1 MGNVWKE
8 NQKKIL
14 TACAAGIG
22 VYVGFRYLFPLV
34 SPFLL
39 AFCIVYLLNP
49 WLNRIQK
56 RTHIK
61 KEVLLALVLVLAAV
75 LVLGLLAALLQ
86 YAAGE
91 AGTLVEN
98 WDGISRQVGGQIEI
112 FFGDCCMFMEE
123 HFGLDAEKVEQ
134 VVLERVEVFI
144 EELRVGFGSEPDEGV
159 LWYVR
164 KLISAAAF
172 LGVGFIASLLLCR
185 DYDSLMH
192 NLGQS
197 GGEAGEGEAG
207 RKRETDSAQEPE
219 QGQETKR
226 TSRESRLLTAVLAA
240 AERIL
245 RVVVEYVKA
254 QVLILLV
261 IMAVASAGLWLG
273 KVGNAFVLGFFAGIL
288 DALPF
293 IGTGIILLPTALWQL
308 ICGRAG
314 TALWCLAVYICC
326 VGAREFLEPKLMGKR
341 TGVYPVFMLLSVYA
355 GVKLFG
361 LSGILK
367 GPLSLVV
374 LMELFGKRE
383 EETRRESSGEKDS

>member
-14 TACAAGIG
+14 TVCAAGIG
-22 VYVGFRYLFPLV
+22 VYVGFRYLFPLL

-49 WLNRIQK
+49 WLNRMQK

-61 KEVLLALVLVLAAV
+61 KEVLLALVLVLAAA

-98 WDGISRQVGGQIEI
+98 WDGISRQVGGQIEV
-112 FFGDCCMFMEE
+112 FFGDCCMFVEE
-123 HFGLDAEKVEQ
+123 HFGLDAGKVEQ

-144 EELRVGFGSEPDEGV
+144 EELRVELVPNLMKESW
-159 LWYVR
+159 WYVR

-185 DYDSLMH
+185 DYDSLMR
-192 NLGQS
+192 NLGQN
-197 GGEAGEGEAG
+197 GG
-207 RKRETDSAQEPE
+207 RERERDDGGKWKTDSAEKP
-219 QGQETKR
+219 
-226 TSRESRLLTAVLAA
+226 ESRLLTAVLAA

-245 RVVVEYVKA
+245 SLVLEYVKA
-254 QVLILLV
+254 QALILLV
-261 IMAVASAGLWLG
+261 IMAIASAGLWLG

-293 IGTGIILLPTALWQL
+293 IGTGVILLPTALWQL

-326 VGAREFLEPKLMGKR
+326 VGARELLEPKLMGKR

-374 LMELFGKRE
+374 LMELFRKKE
-383 EETRRESSGEKDS
+383 EAPEDASDGENEQG

>member
-14 TACAAGIG
+14 TVCAAGIG
-22 VYVGFRYLFPLV
+22 VYVGFRYLFPLL

-49 WLNRIQK
+49 WLNRMQK

-61 KEVLLALVLVLAAV
+61 KEVLLALVLVLAAA

-98 WDGISRQVGGQIEI
+98 WDGISRQVGGQIEV
-112 FFGDCCMFMEE
+112 FFGDCCMFVEE
-123 HFGLDAEKVEQ
+123 HFGLDAGKVEQ

-144 EELRVGFGSEPDEGV
+144 EELRVELVPNLMKESW
-159 LWYVR
+159 WYVR

-185 DYDSLMH
+185 DYDSLMR
-192 NLGQS
+192 NLGQN
-197 GGEAGEGEAG
+197 GG
-207 RKRETDSAQEPE
+207 REREQDDGGKWKTDSAEKP
-219 QGQETKR
+219 
-226 TSRESRLLTAVLAA
+226 ESRLLTAVLAA

-245 RVVVEYVKA
+245 SLVLEYVKA
-254 QVLILLV
+254 QALILLV
-261 IMAVASAGLWLG
+261 IMAIASAGLWLG

-293 IGTGIILLPTALWQL
+293 IGTGVILLPTALWQL

-326 VGAREFLEPKLMGKR
+326 VGARELLEPKLMGKR

-374 LMELFGKRE
+374 LMELFRKKE
-383 EETRRESSGEKDS
+383 EAPEDASDGENEQG

>member
-14 TACAAGIG
+14 TVCAAGIG
-22 VYVGFRYLFPLV
+22 VYVGFRYLFPLL

-49 WLNRIQK
+49 WLNRMQK

-61 KEVLLALVLVLAAV
+61 KEVLLALVLVLAAA

-98 WDGISRQVGGQIEI
+98 WDGISRQVGGQIEV
-112 FFGDCCMFMEE
+112 FFGDCCMFVEE
-123 HFGLDAEKVEQ
+123 HFGLDAGKVEQ

-144 EELRVGFGSEPDEGV
+144 EELRVELVPNLMKESW
-159 LWYVR
+159 WYVR

-185 DYDSLMH
+185 DYDSLMR
-192 NLGQS
+192 NLGQN
-197 GGEAGEGEAG
+197 GG
-207 RKRETDSAQEPE
+207 REREQDDGGKWKTDSAEKP
-219 QGQETKR
+219 
-226 TSRESRLLTAVLAA
+226 ESRLLTAVIAA

-245 RVVVEYVKA
+245 SLVLEYVKA
-254 QVLILLV
+254 QALILLV
-261 IMAVASAGLWLG
+261 IMAIASAGLWLG

-293 IGTGIILLPTALWQL
+293 IGTGVILLPTALWQL

-326 VGAREFLEPKLMGKR
+326 VGARELLEPKLMGKR

-374 LMELFGKRE
+374 LMELFRKKE
-383 EETRRESSGEKDS
+383 EAPEDASDGENEQG

>member
-8 NQKKIL
+8 DQKKIL
-14 TACAAGIG
+14 SVCGAGIG

-49 WLNRIQK
+49 WLNRVQK
-56 RTHIK
+56 KTHIK
-61 KEVLLALVLVLAAV
+61 KEILLALVLVLAAA
-75 LVLGLLAALLQ
+75 LALGLLAALLQ

-91 AGTLVEN
+91 AGLLVEN
-98 WDGISRQVGGQIEI
+98 WDGISGKVGGQLQI
-112 FFGDCCMFMEE
+112 FLGDCCMFVEE
-123 HFGLDAEKVEQ
+123 HFGLDARKVEQ

-144 EELRVGFGSEPDEGV
+144 EELRVELVPNLMKESW
-159 LWYVR
+159 WYAR

-185 DYDSLMH
+185 DYDSLMRR
-192 NLGQS
+192 LGQK
-197 GGEAGEGEAG
+197 GQKTEQKEAG
-207 RKRETDSAQEPE
+207 
-219 QGQETKR
+219 
-226 TSRESRLLTAVLAA
+226 SRLFATVLETAERIICLAA
-240 AERIL
+240 A
-245 RVVVEYVKA
+245 YVKA
-254 QVLILLV
+254 QALILLV
-261 IMAVASAGLWLG
+261 IMTIASAGLWLG

-293 IGTGIILLPTALWQL
+293 IGTGVILLPTALWQL

-374 LMELFGKRE
+374 LMELFRKGE
-383 EETRRESSGEKDS
+383 AETLL

>member
-14 TACAAGIG
+14 TVCAAGIG
-22 VYVGFRYLFPLV
+22 IYVGFRYLFPLL

-49 WLNRIQK
+49 WLNRMQK

-98 WDGISRQVGGQIEI
+98 WDGISRQVGGQIEV
-112 FFGDCCMFMEE
+112 FFGDCCMFVEE
-123 HFGLDAEKVEQ
+123 HFGLDAGKVEQ

-144 EELRVGFGSEPDEGV
+144 EELRVELVPNLMKESW
-159 LWYVR
+159 WYVR

-185 DYDSLMH
+185 DYDSLMR
-192 NLGQS
+192 NLGQN
-197 GGEAGEGEAG
+197 GG
-207 RKRETDSAQEPE
+207 RERVQDDGGKWKTDSAEKP
-219 QGQETKR
+219 
-226 TSRESRLLTAVLAA
+226 ESRLLTAVIAA

-245 RVVVEYVKA
+245 SLVLEYVKA
-254 QVLILLV
+254 QALILLV
-261 IMAVASAGLWLG
+261 IMAIASAGLWLG

-293 IGTGIILLPTALWQL
+293 IGTGVILLPTALWQL

-326 VGAREFLEPKLMGKR
+326 VGARELLEPKLMGKR

-374 LMELFGKRE
+374 LMELFRKKE
-383 EETRRESSGEKDS
+383 EAPEDASDGENEQG

>member
-14 TACAAGIG
+14 TVCAAGIG
-22 VYVGFRYLFPLV
+22 VYVGFRYLFPLL

-49 WLNRIQK
+49 WLNRMQK

-61 KEVLLALVLVLAAV
+61 KEVLLALVLVLAAA

-98 WDGISRQVGGQIEI
+98 WDGISRQVGGQIEV
-112 FFGDCCMFMEE
+112 FFGDCCMFVEE
-123 HFGLDAEKVEQ
+123 HFGLDAGKVEQ

-144 EELRVGFGSEPDEGV
+144 EELRVELVPNLMKESW
-159 LWYVR
+159 WYVR

-185 DYDSLMH
+185 DYDSLMR
-192 NLGQS
+192 NLGQN
-197 GGEAGEGEAG
+197 GG
-207 RKRETDSAQEPE
+207 REREQDDGGKWKTDSAEKP
-219 QGQETKR
+219 
-226 TSRESRLLTAVLAA
+226 ESRLLTAVIAA

-245 RVVVEYVKA
+245 SLVLEYVKA
-254 QVLILLV
+254 QALILLV
-261 IMAVASAGLWLG
+261 IMAIASAGLWLG

-293 IGTGIILLPTALWQL
+293 IGTGVILLPTALWQL

-326 VGAREFLEPKLMGKR
+326 VGARELLEPKLMGKR

>member
-14 TACAAGIG
+14 TVCAAGIG
-22 VYVGFRYLFPLV
+22 IYVGFRYLFPLL

-49 WLNRIQK
+49 WLNRMQK

-98 WDGISRQVGGQIEI
+98 WDGISRQVGGQIEV
-112 FFGDCCMFMEE
+112 FFGDCCMFVEE
-123 HFGLDAEKVEQ
+123 HFGLDAGKVEQ

-144 EELRVGFGSEPDEGV
+144 EELRVELVPNLMKESW
-159 LWYVR
+159 WYVR

-185 DYDSLMH
+185 DYDSLMR
-192 NLGQS
+192 NFGQN
-197 GGEAGEGEAG
+197 GG
-207 RKRETDSAQEPE
+207 RERERDDGGKWKTDSAKKP
-219 QGQETKR
+219 
-226 TSRESRLLTAVLAA
+226 ESRLLTAVLAA

-245 RVVVEYVKA
+245 SLVLEYVKA
-254 QVLILLV
+254 QALILLV
-261 IMAVASAGLWLG
+261 IMAIASAGLWLG

-293 IGTGIILLPTALWQL
+293 IGTGVILLPTALWQL

-326 VGAREFLEPKLMGKR
+326 VGARELLEPKLMGKR

-374 LMELFGKRE
+374 LMELFRKKE
-383 EETRRESSGEKDS
+383 EAPEDASDGENEQG

>member
-14 TACAAGIG
+14 TVCAAGIG
-22 VYVGFRYLFPLV
+22 IYVGFRYLFPLL

-49 WLNRIQK
+49 WLNRMQK

-98 WDGISRQVGGQIEI
+98 WDGISRQVGGQIEV
-112 FFGDCCMFMEE
+112 FFGDCCMFVEE
-123 HFGLDAEKVEQ
+123 HFGLDAGKVEQ

-144 EELRVGFGSEPDEGV
+144 EELRVELVPNLMKESW
-159 LWYVR
+159 WYVR

-185 DYDSLMH
+185 DYDSLMR
-192 NLGQS
+192 NLGQN
-197 GGEAGEGEAG
+197 GG
-207 RKRETDSAQEPE
+207 RERERDDGGKWKTDSAEKP
-219 QGQETKR
+219 
-226 TSRESRLLTAVLAA
+226 ESRLLTAVIAA

-245 RVVVEYVKA
+245 SLVLEYVKA
-254 QVLILLV
+254 QALILLV
-261 IMAVASAGLWLG
+261 IMAIASAGLWLG

-293 IGTGIILLPTALWQL
+293 IGTGVILLPTALWQL

-326 VGAREFLEPKLMGKR
+326 VGARELLEPKLMGKR

-374 LMELFGKRE
+374 LMELFRKKE
-383 EETRRESSGEKDS
+383 EAPEDASDGENEQG

>member
-14 TACAAGIG
+14 SVCVAGIG

-123 HFGLDAEKVEQ
+123 HFGLDAGKVEQ

-144 EELRVGFGSEPDEGV
+144 EELRVELVPNLMKESW
-159 LWYVR
+159 WYVR

-185 DYDSLMH
+185 DYDSLMQSF
-192 NLGQS
+192 GQS
-197 GGEAGEGEAG
+197 GKEAGE
-207 RKRETDSAQEPE
+207 REKP
-219 QGQETKR
+219 GN
-226 TSRESRLLTAVLAA
+226 RLLMAAFAA

-245 RVVVEYVKA
+245 RLVLEYVKA

-261 IMAVASAGLWLG
+261 IMAVASVGLWLG

>member
-14 TACAAGIG
+14 TVCAAGIG
-22 VYVGFRYLFPLV
+22 VYVGFRYLFPLL

-49 WLNRIQK
+49 WLNRMQK

-98 WDGISRQVGGQIEI
+98 WDGISRQVGGQIEV
-112 FFGDCCMFMEE
+112 FFGDCCMFVEE
-123 HFGLDAEKVEQ
+123 HFGLDAGKVEQ

-144 EELRVGFGSEPDEGV
+144 EELRVELVPNLMKESW
-159 LWYVR
+159 WYVR

-185 DYDSLMH
+185 DYDSLMR
-192 NLGQS
+192 NLGQN
-197 GGEAGEGEAG
+197 GG
-207 RKRETDSAQEPE
+207 RERERDDGGKWKTDSAEKP
-219 QGQETKR
+219 
-226 TSRESRLLTAVLAA
+226 ESRLLTAVIAA

-245 RVVVEYVKA
+245 SLVLGYVKA
-254 QVLILLV
+254 QALILLV
-261 IMAVASAGLWLG
+261 IMAIASAGLWLG

-293 IGTGIILLPTALWQL
+293 IGTGVILLPTALWQL

-326 VGAREFLEPKLMGKR
+326 VGARELLEPKLMGKR

-374 LMELFGKRE
+374 LMELFRKKE
-383 EETRRESSGEKDS
+383 EAPEDASDGENEQG

>member
-14 TACAAGIG
+14 TVCAAGIG
-22 VYVGFRYLFPLV
+22 VYVGFRYLFPLL

-49 WLNRIQK
+49 WLNRMQK

-98 WDGISRQVGGQIEI
+98 WDGISRQVGGQIEV
-112 FFGDCCMFMEE
+112 FFGDCCMFVEE
-123 HFGLDAEKVEQ
+123 HFGLDAGKVEQ

-144 EELRVGFGSEPDEGV
+144 EELRVELVPNLMKESW
-159 LWYVR
+159 WYVR

-185 DYDSLMH
+185 DYDSLMR
-192 NLGQS
+192 NLGQN
-197 GGEAGEGEAG
+197 GG
-207 RKRETDSAQEPE
+207 RERERDDGGKWKTDSAEKP
-219 QGQETKR
+219 
-226 TSRESRLLTAVLAA
+226 ESRLLTAVIAA

-245 RVVVEYVKA
+245 SLVLEYVKA
-254 QVLILLV
+254 QALILLV
-261 IMAVASAGLWLG
+261 IMAIASAGLWLG

-293 IGTGIILLPTALWQL
+293 IGTGVILLPTALWQL

-326 VGAREFLEPKLMGKR
+326 VGARELLEPKLMGKR

-374 LMELFGKRE
+374 LMELFRKKE
-383 EETRRESSGEKDS
+383 EAPEAASDGENEQG

>member
-14 TACAAGIG
+14 TVCAAGIG
-22 VYVGFRYLFPLV
+22 VYVGFRYLFPLL

-49 WLNRIQK
+49 WLNRMQK

-61 KEVLLALVLVLAAV
+61 KEVLLALVLVLAAA

-98 WDGISRQVGGQIEI
+98 WDGISRQVGGQIEV
-112 FFGDCCMFMEE
+112 FFGDCCMFVEE
-123 HFGLDAEKVEQ
+123 HFGLDAGKVEQ

-144 EELRVGFGSEPDEGV
+144 EELRVELVPNLMKESW
-159 LWYVR
+159 WYVR

-185 DYDSLMH
+185 DYDSLMR
-192 NLGQS
+192 NLGQN
-197 GGEAGEGEAG
+197 GG
-207 RKRETDSAQEPE
+207 REREQDDGGKWKTDSAKKP
-219 QGQETKR
+219 
-226 TSRESRLLTAVLAA
+226 ESRLLTAVLAA

-245 RVVVEYVKA
+245 SLVLEYVKA
-254 QVLILLV
+254 QALILLV
-261 IMAVASAGLWLG
+261 IMAIASAGLWLG

-293 IGTGIILLPTALWQL
+293 IGTGVILLPTALWQL

-326 VGAREFLEPKLMGKR
+326 VGARELLEPKLMGKR

-361 LSGILK
+361 LSGILT

-374 LMELFGKRE
+374 LMELFRKKE
-383 EETRRESSGEKDS
+383 EAPEDASDGENEQG

>member
-14 TACAAGIG
+14 TVCAAGIG
-22 VYVGFRYLFPLV
+22 VYVGFRYLFPLL

-49 WLNRIQK
+49 WLNRVQK

-98 WDGISRQVGGQIEI
+98 WDGISRQVGGQIEV
-112 FFGDCCMFMEE
+112 FFGDCCMFVEE
-123 HFGLDAEKVEQ
+123 HFGLDAGKVEQ

-144 EELRVGFGSEPDEGV
+144 EELRVELVPNLMKESW
-159 LWYVR
+159 WYVR

-185 DYDSLMH
+185 DYDSLMR
-192 NLGQS
+192 NLGQN
-197 GGEAGEGEAG
+197 GG
-207 RKRETDSAQEPE
+207 REREQDDGGKWKTDSAEKP
-219 QGQETKR
+219 
-226 TSRESRLLTAVLAA
+226 ESRLLTAVLAA

-245 RVVVEYVKA
+245 SLVLEYVKA
-254 QVLILLV
+254 QALILLV
-261 IMAVASAGLWLG
+261 IMAIASAGLWLG

-293 IGTGIILLPTALWQL
+293 IGTGVILLPTALWQL

-326 VGAREFLEPKLMGKR
+326 VGARELLEPKLMGKR

-374 LMELFGKRE
+374 LMELFRKKE
-383 EETRRESSGEKDS
+383 EAPEDASDGENEQG

>member
-14 TACAAGIG
+14 TVCAAGIG
-22 VYVGFRYLFPLV
+22 VYVGFRYLFPLL

-49 WLNRIQK
+49 WLNRVQK

-61 KEVLLALVLVLAAV
+61 KEVLLALVLVLAAA

-98 WDGISRQVGGQIEI
+98 WDGISRQVGGQIEV
-112 FFGDCCMFMEE
+112 FFGDCCMFAEE
-123 HFGLDAEKVEQ
+123 HFGLDAGKVEQ

-144 EELRVGFGSEPDEGV
+144 EELRVELVPNLMKESW
-159 LWYVR
+159 WYVR

-185 DYDSLMH
+185 DYDSLMR
-192 NLGQS
+192 NLGQN
-197 GGEAGEGEAG
+197 GG
-207 RKRETDSAQEPE
+207 RERERDDGGKWKTDSAEKP
-219 QGQETKR
+219 
-226 TSRESRLLTAVLAA
+226 ESRLLTAVLAA

-245 RVVVEYVKA
+245 SLVLEYVKA
-254 QVLILLV
+254 QALILLV
-261 IMAVASAGLWLG
+261 IMAIASAGLWLG

-293 IGTGIILLPTALWQL
+293 IGTGVILLPTALWQL

-326 VGAREFLEPKLMGKR
+326 VGARELLEPKLMGKR
-341 TGVYPVFMLLSVYA
+341 TGVYPVFMLLAVYA

-374 LMELFGKRE
+374 LMELFRKKE
-383 EETRRESSGEKDS
+383 EAPEAASDGENEQG

>member
-14 TACAAGIG
+14 TVCAAGIG
-22 VYVGFRYLFPLV
+22 VYVGFRYLFPLL

-49 WLNRIQK
+49 WLNRMQK

-98 WDGISRQVGGQIEI
+98 WDGISRQVGGQIEV
-112 FFGDCCMFMEE
+112 FFGDCCMFVEE
-123 HFGLDAEKVEQ
+123 HFGLDAGKVEQ

-144 EELRVGFGSEPDEGV
+144 EELRVELVPNLMKESW
-159 LWYVR
+159 WYVR

-185 DYDSLMH
+185 DYDSLMR
-192 NLGQS
+192 NLGQN
-197 GGEAGEGEAG
+197 GG
-207 RKRETDSAQEPE
+207 RERERDDGGKWKTDSAEKP
-219 QGQETKR
+219 
-226 TSRESRLLTAVLAA
+226 ESRLITAVIAA

-245 RVVVEYVKA
+245 SLVLEYVKA
-254 QVLILLV
+254 QALILLV
-261 IMAVASAGLWLG
+261 IMAIASAGLWLG

-293 IGTGIILLPTALWQL
+293 IGTGVILLPTALWQL

-326 VGAREFLEPKLMGKR
+326 VGARELLEPKLMGKR

-374 LMELFGKRE
+374 LMELFRKKE
-383 EETRRESSGEKDS
+383 EAPEDASDGENEQG

>member
-14 TACAAGIG
+14 TVCAAGIG
-22 VYVGFRYLFPLV
+22 VYVGFRYLFPLL

-49 WLNRIQK
+49 WLNRMQK

-61 KEVLLALVLVLAAV
+61 KEVLLALVLVLAAA

-98 WDGISRQVGGQIEI
+98 WDGISRQVGGQIEV
-112 FFGDCCMFMEE
+112 FFGDCCMFVEE
-123 HFGLDAEKVEQ
+123 HFGLDAGKVEQ

-144 EELRVGFGSEPDEGV
+144 EELRVELVPNLMKESW
-159 LWYVR
+159 WYVR

-185 DYDSLMH
+185 DYDSLMR
-192 NLGQS
+192 NLGQN
-197 GGEAGEGEAG
+197 GG
-207 RKRETDSAQEPE
+207 REREQDDGGKWKTDSAKKP
-219 QGQETKR
+219 
-226 TSRESRLLTAVLAA
+226 ESRLLTAVLAA

-245 RVVVEYVKA
+245 SLVLEYVKA
-254 QVLILLV
+254 QALILLV
-261 IMAVASAGLWLG
+261 IMAIASAGLWLG

-293 IGTGIILLPTALWQL
+293 IGTGVILLPTALWQL

-326 VGAREFLEPKLMGKR
+326 VGARELLEPKLMGKR

-374 LMELFGKRE
+374 LMELFRKKE
-383 EETRRESSGEKDS
+383 EAPEDASDGENEQG

>member
-14 TACAAGIG
+14 TVCAAGIG
-22 VYVGFRYLFPLV
+22 VYVGFRYLFPLL

-49 WLNRIQK
+49 WLNRMQK

-98 WDGISRQVGGQIEI
+98 WDGISRQVGGQIEV
-112 FFGDCCMFMEE
+112 FFGDCCMFVEE
-123 HFGLDAEKVEQ
+123 HFGLDAGKVEQ
-134 VVLERVEVFI
+134 VVLERVEVCI
-144 EELRVGFGSEPDEGV
+144 EELRVELVPNLMKESW
-159 LWYVR
+159 WYVR

-185 DYDSLMH
+185 DYDSLMR
-192 NLGQS
+192 NFGQN
-197 GGEAGEGEAG
+197 GG
-207 RKRETDSAQEPE
+207 RERERDDGGKWKTDSAKKP
-219 QGQETKR
+219 
-226 TSRESRLLTAVLAA
+226 ESRLLTAVLAA

-245 RVVVEYVKA
+245 SLVLEYVKA
-254 QVLILLV
+254 QALILLV
-261 IMAVASAGLWLG
+261 IMAIASAGLWLG

-293 IGTGIILLPTALWQL
+293 IGTGVILLPTALWQL

-326 VGAREFLEPKLMGKR
+326 VGARELLEPKLMGKR

-374 LMELFGKRE
+374 LMELFRKKE
-383 EETRRESSGEKDS
+383 EAPEDASDGENEQG

>member
-14 TACAAGIG
+14 TVCAAGIG
-22 VYVGFRYLFPLV
+22 VYVGFRYLFPLL

-49 WLNRIQK
+49 WLNRMQK

-61 KEVLLALVLVLAAV
+61 KEVLLALVLVLAAA

-98 WDGISRQVGGQIEI
+98 WDGISRQVGGQIEV
-112 FFGDCCMFMEE
+112 FFGDCCMFVEE
-123 HFGLDAEKVEQ
+123 HFGLDAGKVEQ

-144 EELRVGFGSEPDEGV
+144 EELRVELVPNLMKESW
-159 LWYVR
+159 WYVR

-185 DYDSLMH
+185 DYDSLMR
-192 NLGQS
+192 NLGQN
-197 GGEAGEGEAG
+197 GG
-207 RKRETDSAQEPE
+207 REREQDDGGKWKTDSAEKP
-219 QGQETKR
+219 
-226 TSRESRLLTAVLAA
+226 ESRLLTAVIAA
-240 AERIL
+240 AERSL
-245 RVVVEYVKA
+245 SLVLEYVKA
-254 QVLILLV
+254 QALILLV
-261 IMAVASAGLWLG
+261 IMAIASAGLWLG

-293 IGTGIILLPTALWQL
+293 IGTGVILLPTALWQL

-326 VGAREFLEPKLMGKR
+326 VGARELLEPKLMGKR

-383 EETRRESSGEKDS
+383 AGAPQEPSGENDS

>member
-14 TACAAGIG
+14 TVCAAGIG
-22 VYVGFRYLFPLV
+22 VYVGFRYLFPLL

-49 WLNRIQK
+49 WLNRMQK

-98 WDGISRQVGGQIEI
+98 WDGISRQVGGQIEV
-112 FFGDCCMFMEE
+112 FFGDCCMFVEE
-123 HFGLDAEKVEQ
+123 HFGLDAGKVEQ

-144 EELRVGFGSEPDEGV
+144 EELRVELVPNLMKESW
-159 LWYVR
+159 WYVR

-185 DYDSLMH
+185 DYDSLMR
-192 NLGQS
+192 NFGQN
-197 GGEAGEGEAG
+197 GG
-207 RKRETDSAQEPE
+207 RERERDDGGKWKTDSAKKP
-219 QGQETKR
+219 
-226 TSRESRLLTAVLAA
+226 ESRLLTAVLAA

-245 RVVVEYVKA
+245 SLVLEYVKA
-254 QVLILLV
+254 QALILLV
-261 IMAVASAGLWLG
+261 IMAIASAGLWLG

-293 IGTGIILLPTALWQL
+293 IGTGVILLPTALWQL

-326 VGAREFLEPKLMGKR
+326 VGARELLEPKLMGKR

-374 LMELFGKRE
+374 LMELFRKKE
-383 EETRRESSGEKDS
+383 EAPEDASDGENEQG

>member
-14 TACAAGIG
+14 TVCAAGIG
-22 VYVGFRYLFPLV
+22 VYVGFRYLFPLL

-49 WLNRIQK
+49 WLNRMQK

-61 KEVLLALVLVLAAV
+61 KEVLLALVLVLAAA

-98 WDGISRQVGGQIEI
+98 WDGISRQVGGQIEV
-112 FFGDCCMFMEE
+112 FFGDCCMFVEE
-123 HFGLDAEKVEQ
+123 HFGLDAGKVEQ

-144 EELRVGFGSEPDEGV
+144 EELRVELVPNLVKESW
-159 LWYVR
+159 WYVR

-185 DYDSLMH
+185 DYDSLMR
-192 NLGQS
+192 NLGQN
-197 GGEAGEGEAG
+197 GG
-207 RKRETDSAQEPE
+207 REREQDDGGKWKTDSAEKP
-219 QGQETKR
+219 
-226 TSRESRLLTAVLAA
+226 ESRLLTAVIAA

-245 RVVVEYVKA
+245 SLVLEYVKA
-254 QVLILLV
+254 QALILLV
-261 IMAVASAGLWLG
+261 IMAIASAGLWLG

-293 IGTGIILLPTALWQL
+293 IGTGVILHPTALWQL

-326 VGAREFLEPKLMGKR
+326 VGARELLEPKLMGKR

-374 LMELFGKRE
+374 LMELFRKKE
-383 EETRRESSGEKDS
+383 EAPEDASDGENEQG

>member
-14 TACAAGIG
+14 TVCAAGIG
-22 VYVGFRYLFPLV
+22 VYVGFRYLFPLL

-49 WLNRIQK
+49 WLNRMQK

-98 WDGISRQVGGQIEI
+98 WDGISRQVGGQIEV
-112 FFGDCCMFMEE
+112 FFGDCCMFVEE
-123 HFGLDAEKVEQ
+123 HFGLDAGKVEQ

-144 EELRVGFGSEPDEGV
+144 EELRVELVPNLMKESW
-159 LWYVR
+159 WYVR

-185 DYDSLMH
+185 DYDSLMR
-192 NLGQS
+192 NLGQN
-197 GGEAGEGEAG
+197 GG
-207 RKRETDSAQEPE
+207 REREQDDGGKWKTDSAEKP
-219 QGQETKR
+219 
-226 TSRESRLLTAVLAA
+226 ESRLLTAVLAA

-245 RVVVEYVKA
+245 SLVLEYVKA
-254 QVLILLV
+254 QALILLV
-261 IMAVASAGLWLG
+261 IMAIASAGLWLG

-293 IGTGIILLPTALWQL
+293 IGTGVILLPTALWQL

-326 VGAREFLEPKLMGKR
+326 VGARELLEPKLMGKR

-374 LMELFGKRE
+374 LMELFRKKE
-383 EETRRESSGEKDS
+383 EAPEDASDGENEQG